1 VAATTSVSTLR
12 EPLRRRQGSPGGSAT
27 APDMLAMSASS
38 SRAQD
43 RQRSFKKG
51 IDSDVIRRRRED
63 TTIQIRKTLREDR
76 LNQRRRMSL
85 VVRPL
90 SPSWLVQSRTLTA
103 GCVCDDR
110 QRSPR

>member
-1 VAATTSVSTLR
+1 
-12 EPLRRRQGSPGGSAT
+12 
-27 APDMLAMSASS
+27 MLAMSASS
-38 SRAQD
+38 RVQD

-85 VVRPL
+85 VVRL
-90 SPSWLVQSRTLTA
+90 ISLA
-103 GCVCDDR
+103 
-110 QRSPR
+110 PRGTGHYRNVLPRWRRGLIAF